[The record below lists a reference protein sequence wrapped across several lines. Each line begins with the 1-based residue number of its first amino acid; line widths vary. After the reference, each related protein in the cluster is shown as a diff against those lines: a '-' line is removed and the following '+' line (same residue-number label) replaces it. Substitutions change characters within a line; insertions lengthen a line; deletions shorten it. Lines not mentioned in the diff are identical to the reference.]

1 MEYHDYDV
9 SDAIVNFLVSQE
21 VSHVF
26 CVSGGSI
33 HNILA
38 KIEMCN
44 EIQLIPCYHEQGAC
58 FAAEGYARATNKPGV
73 IVVTSGPGLTNIIT
87 GINSAWVDGIPL
99 FILAGQ
105 VVESQRLI
113 HSVPLLR
120 QRGVQESDTHSLV
133 TSITKKSTTLLDASS
148 IENTCND
155 LWFVAMDKRKGPVVL
170 EIPVDKS
177 YQVPK
182 PITEKHIPV
191 KRTFQSS
198 TNHDGLIQALNKS
211 IRPFMVIGNGVRS
224 VEGIKIKRLL
234 TNLQSSSISY
244 ASTWGSKDIIEDFPE
259 SPLYLGSPGIFG
271 NRLANAALLISDCII
286 VIGCSFSYAHTG
298 YRVASLSLKNL
309 HIVDIDIAQLS
320 KPEFS
325 AASSY
330 HMHADEAIDLL
341 LNHSYQGQMETIKQI
356 SKVSMKVE
364 KEEGVDESGST
375 PVDLIKY
382 MNGRLLN
389 KGSNKFI
396 IVTDMGT
403 SFTATHHYLKC
414 NGARLFTASG
424 HAPMGW
430 GLPGAIGACLATNN
444 KKRVICL
451 TGDGGL
457 LMNIQELM
465 HLSFYRLNIL
475 VVLLNN
481 NGYATIAKTTQRYHG
496 KAIAASKENG
506 IVNPDFKSLCQSY
519 QLPYLK
525 LSAISDIIQ
534 FMDSDGPLFIELNY
548 SADEYIGPRL
558 MASSN
563 SQPEH
568 LHMHPLLSNINLADE
583 FNSFLK

>member
-26 CVSGGSI
+26 CVSGGSV

-99 FILAGQ
+99 FIFAGQ

-113 HSVPLLR
+113 HSLPLLR
-120 QRGVQESDTHSLV
+120 QRGVQESDTNSLV
-133 TSITKKSTTLLDASS
+133 SSITKKSTTLLDSS
-148 IENTCND
+148 RIQDECNE
-155 LWFVAMDKRKGPVVL
+155 LWAIALDNRKGPVVL

-177 YQVPK
+177 YQVHEIVNEK
-182 PITEKHIPV
+182 NLPIKKTVQPTESLDVLLQK
-191 KRTFQSS
+191 
-198 TNHDGLIQALNKS
+198 LNKS
-211 IRPFMVIGNGVRS
+211 FRPFIILGNGIRS
-224 VEGIKIKRLL
+224 VDRFKMKKLL
-234 TNLQSSSISY
+234 TNLQISSIPY
-244 ASTWGSKDIIEDFPE
+244 ASTWGSKDILEDSLP

-271 NRLANAALLISDCII
+271 NRVANAALVLSDCVI
-286 VIGCSFSYAHTG
+286 VIGCSFNYAHTG
-298 YRVASLSLKNL
+298 YRVHNL
-309 HIVDIDIAQLS
+309 PLENYHIIDIDIAQLS
-320 KPEFS
+320 KPEVS
-325 AASSY
+325 KANCY
-330 HMHADEAIDLL
+330 HIHAEEAITIL
-341 LNHSYQGQMETIKQI
+341 LNHSYKAQVHKYGKFVKLKETIK
-356 SKVSMKVE
+356 
-364 KEEGVDESGST
+364 KEEELFDLQST
-375 PVDLIKY
+375 PVSLIKCI
-382 MNGRLLN
+382 NERLSG

-444 KKRVICL
+444 KKRVICM

-496 KAIAASKENG
+496 KAIAAGKENG

-534 FMDSDGPLFIELNY
+534 FMDSDGPLFVELNY
-548 SADEYIGPRL
+548 SADDFIGPRL
-558 MASSN
+558 MASSIA
-563 SQPEH
+563 QPEH
-568 LHMHPLLSNINLADE
+568 LHMHPLLANINLADE